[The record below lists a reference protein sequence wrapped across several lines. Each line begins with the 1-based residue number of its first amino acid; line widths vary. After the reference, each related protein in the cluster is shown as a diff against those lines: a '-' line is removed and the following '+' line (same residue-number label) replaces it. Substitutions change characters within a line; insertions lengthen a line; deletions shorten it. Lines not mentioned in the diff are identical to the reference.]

1 MSFIDQMAGL
11 RTSLNDTKQRTDQ
24 AVRKVKRDTNEI
36 VRGAREL
43 VADIAQTQKAN
54 ANQLRG
60 DLERATQDLGRE
72 VKEMRGDNIRSQKEL
87 RRDFASARN
96 VFWGKQKV
104 EEEKEGEGKEE

>member
-1 MSFIDQMAGL
+1 MSFIDQMASL
-11 RTSLNDTKQRTDQ
+11 RTSLNDTKQRTNQ
-24 AVRKVKRDTNEI
+24 SVRKVKRDTDGI
-36 VRGAREL
+36 IRGAKEL

-54 ANQLRG
+54 AKQLRG

-72 VKEMRGDNIRSQKEL
+72 VKEMRGDNIRSQDKL